1 MSKPRRI
8 RTPLLLLATVS
19 AVVAIAAGCSKQGEG
34 ERCSIAA
41 NNSEDCEDGL
51 ICTQANTLVDSGGTP
66 VDRCC
71 PPMGEQIGDTRCLP
85 GTGAPGTGGTGG
97 TGGSGGT
104 NSNGGSGASSEGG
117 AAEGGLGSTGGS
129 NSSGGSTGSGGTAT
143 GGNSSTG
150 GDTGT
155 GGA

>member
-8 RTPLLLLATVS
+8 RTPLILLATVS
-19 AVVAIAAGCSKQGEG
+19 AVLALSAGCSKQGEG

-41 NNSEDCEDGL
+41 NFSEDCEDGL
-51 ICTQANTLVDSGGTP
+51 VCTAASTLNNPEGTP

-71 PPMGEQIGDTRCLP
+71 PPPGEKIGDARCLP
-85 GTGAPGTGGTGG
+85 NTGTPGGGTGGTGG
-97 TGGSGGT
+97 TGGSA
-104 NSNGGSGASSEGG
+104 GASSEGG
-117 AAEGGLGSTGGS
+117 TAEGGLSSTGGNGSTGGDTGGSTGGGSTGGS
-129 NSSGGSTGSGGTAT
+129 
-143 GGNSSTG
+143 SSTG